1 MGHFGDSENDC
12 IVEEI
17 TQADTLPCAMYPLF
31 IKYDRGYYKP
41 ACNPTQNMVYVK
53 YMGGNYYVYPICL

>member
-12 IVEEI
+12 IVKEI

-41 ACNPTQNMVYVK
+41 ACNLTQNMVYVIRNQIVN
-53 YMGGNYYVYPICL
+53 GRFSVQ